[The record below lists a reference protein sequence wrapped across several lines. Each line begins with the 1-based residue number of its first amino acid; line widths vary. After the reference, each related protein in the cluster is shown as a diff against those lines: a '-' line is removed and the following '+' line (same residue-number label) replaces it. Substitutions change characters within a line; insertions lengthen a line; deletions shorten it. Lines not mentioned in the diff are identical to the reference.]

1 MGASSPSDQ
10 ADTDGDTPL
19 ETDPT
24 GRFQR
29 LNEILGEGAYKHV
42 YKAID
47 QEEGVEVAWNQL
59 RIDHLTK
66 REAQKI
72 LSEIEILQSIRNDHI
87 INFYASWSTKAPNG
101 GERVVFVTELMSS
114 GTLKQY
120 LKKTLKGA
128 LKPKVLKS
136 WCRQILQGLVY
147 LHTHDPP
154 IIHRDLKCDN
164 IFVNGNNGQLKIG
177 DLGLAVV
184 RHRTHVSSVLG
195 TPEFMAPELYDE
207 KYDEKVDIYAFGM
220 CVLEMVTKEYPY
232 SECTNQAQIYRKV
245 TKGIKPK
252 SLDHVQDPEVREFIN
267 RCLDHDDRTRPS
279 AQELLDSDFLKPC
292 LVIPCHPGST
302 FFNYQNRSMSEGLD
316 AMDSSL
322 AVSVAN
328 SSNRSSFA
336 EQSVSSSISPAPI
349 NPLPTPSTAV
359 PPRAYPMPNKTTPPP
374 ISIPTPE
381 FTTTTVDAD
390 NKTYHIR
397 SNLVPQTPTSAE
409 QNNDSPAPEETVE
422 QDTDRTSEQQELE
435 VSSAEPPTLHSHA
448 NEKTCSIQVV
458 QYGESTGDQLNLK
471 MICTCPVAGPR
482 DVAVAA
488 GTHEIKFPFDLKED
502 TVELVVDEMI
512 REQILSGDDR
522 EEATSRIHELVD
534 SVVLARKE
542 HARVAKERARINR
555 AHHANGHTN
564 RSTSNAS
571 KNGHYR
577 QLNVPPVDDL
587 DQYGTS
593 PTESMYDHY
602 SSIGSNASTGWNYL
616 DSSVESD
623 QGYGTVPPQ
632 PPQQPPVI
640 TEATFP
646 PLMSR
651 TKSIETD
658 EHAFGDKH
666 GNQQYLASYSEAV
679 QHPATEHPSLV
690 PRMNNGSPTASRTQ
704 SVYSTDVKRG
714 SAPSMDVKPV
724 LTNGNRGTLRDIEAA
739 ATLERKK
746 HIDDED
752 VGYTSPYRHGVSSSS
767 ISSHRRSPSVD
778 ASVFIAPLVPTS
790 TPLHVS
796 PSGPP
801 TMSPTK
807 ALGTLTKQEIPS
819 PTLSGELSARNIAAS
834 TPNGISAAA
843 FPLLVPGVQSEHQ
856 ISHSADARD
865 HVPQHSHQH
874 THAAFHRPSLSPME
888 SGMTSDTKKGIEPMA
903 NKYSNQDRTN
913 GGSTYAN
920 GSNYSSCPEMSD
932 DEDLLD
938 EDLKSLRE
946 TQRQELELMRLQHVQ
961 QWEKMMRLKE
971 QKGQQGIRRKSDIDG
986 MPPAAPSHAP
996 APTSGPAPL

>member
-10 ADTDGDTPL
+10 ADTDGDAPL

-29 LNEILGEGAYKHV
+29 LNEVLGEGAYKHV

-66 REAQKI
+66 KEAQKI

-245 TKGIKPK
+245 TLGIKPK

-267 RCLDHDDRTRPS
+267 RCLDHDDHTRPS

-292 LVIPCHPGST
+292 LAIPSHPGSI
-302 FFNYQNRSMSEGLD
+302 FFNYPNRSMPEGLE
-316 AMDSSL
+316 ATDSPLS
-322 AVSVAN
+322 AYVTN
-328 SSNRSSFA
+328 SFNRSSFA
-336 EQSVSSSISPAPI
+336 EQFASSSISPTPI
-349 NPLPTPSTAV
+349 NSLPAPSTSV
-359 PPRAYPMPNKTTPPP
+359 LPRTYPMPNKITPPP
-374 ISIPTPE
+374 ISIPAPE

-397 SNLVPQTPTSAE
+397 SNLMPQTPTSVE
-409 QNNDSPAPEETVE
+409 QDDDNSAPEETVE
-422 QDTDRTSEQQELE
+422 QGTDRTSEQQETE
-435 VSSAEPPTLHSHA
+435 ASNAEPPTLHSHA

-482 DVAVAA
+482 DVNVAA

-522 EEATSRIHELVD
+522 EEAASRIHELID

-542 HARVAKERARINR
+542 HARVAKERARINK
-555 AHHANGHTN
+555 AHHASDRTN
-564 RSTSNAS
+564 RSASNAP
-571 KNGHYR
+571 KNGHHR
-577 QLNVPPVDDL
+577 QLNVPPIDDL

-602 SSIGSNASTGWNYL
+602 SSIGSNASIGWNYH
-616 DSSVESD
+616 DSSIESD
-623 QGYGTVPPQ
+623 QGYGTV

-651 TKSIETD
+651 SKSAETD
-658 EHAFGDKH
+658 EHTFDDKH
-666 GNQQYLASYSEAV
+666 GNQQHLASYSEAV

-690 PRMNNGSPTASRTQ
+690 PCVNNGSPSASRPQ
-704 SVYSTDVKRG
+704 SVYSADVKRG
-714 SAPSMDVKPV
+714 SVPSMDMKPA
-724 LTNGNRGTLRDIEAA
+724 LMNGGSGTLRDIETA

-746 HIDDED
+746 HIDDD

-790 TPLHVS
+790 ASLHVG
-796 PSGPP
+796 PSEPS

-807 ALGTLTKQEIPS
+807 TPGTLVEQEIPS
-819 PTLSGELSARNIAAS
+819 PTLSGGLSTRSVAAS
-834 TPNGISAAA
+834 TPNGISAATFA
-843 FPLLVPGVQSEHQ
+843 LLVPGVQSEHQ
-856 ISHSADARD
+856 TSHSADVRD
-865 HVPQHSHQH
+865 HEPQHSHLQTH
-874 THAAFHRPSLSPME
+874 TTFHRPSLSSVE
-888 SGMTSDTKKGIEPMA
+888 SVVASDTKKDIEPLT
-903 NKYSNQDRTN
+903 NKLPNQDRTN
-913 GGSTYAN
+913 GGSAYAN

-932 DEDLLD
+932 DEDILD
-938 EDLKSLRE
+938 EDLKTLRE

-971 QKGQQGIRRKSDIDG
+971 QKGQQGIRRKSDVDG
-986 MPPAAPSHAP
+986 IPPAAPSRAP
-996 APTSGPAPL
+996 ASTPGPAPV